1 MLLLHICGWNMV
13 CGFHICIIGNK
24 SSAIASENDRE
35 LAKDRPYVWKEE
47 DHIKIKNI
55 TAVWHNEGLP
65 HTVIGP
71 STSNY
76 KPPDISPSLVYNDL
90 NLVL

>member
-13 CGFHICIIGNK
+13 CELQICIIGNK
-24 SSAIASENDRE
+24 SSTIASENDRE
-35 LAKDRPYVWKEE
+35 LAKDRPYVGKEE

-55 TAVWHNEGLP
+55 AAVWHNEGLP

-71 STSNY
+71 STCEQNITSNY
-76 KPPDISPSLVYNDL
+76 KSPEISPSLV
-90 NLVL
+90 